1 VSALRAIAFVLAVAL
16 GASGCGGYRERGT
29 LPTLVF
35 QMHGSPDA
43 EGFMRLTELATH
55 LGYHIDFADARYG
68 VFGVHT
74 IAPLPQGV
82 GPATVVVQCYSDGQA
97 TVTVLG
103 GMGVPQ
109 SDLTRVSDG
118 VRREVVAFER
128 ALEAGRAP

>member
-1 VSALRAIAFVLAVAL
+1 MSALRAIVLVLAVAL
-16 GASGCGGYRERGT
+16 GASGCEGHRQRGT

-35 QMHGSPDA
+35 QMHDAPDV
-43 EGFMRLTELATH
+43 EGFMRLTELVAR
-55 LGYHIDFADARYG
+55 LGYHVDFADARYG

-74 IAPLPQGV
+74 VARLPQGV
-82 GPATVVVQCYSDGQA
+82 GPATVVVQCFADGQA

-109 SDLTRVSDG
+109 SDLTRVSDA